1 MSATEIIGLFVGLC
15 TLLGFL
21 GKLIMV
27 ISKLNYTIQNTNS
40 SFSRIEDDFNSKYK
54 HNSESHKKI
63 WEHNADQDDRIEDH
77 EVRISIIE
85 EKNNVQVGRRN
96 KK

>member
-1 MSATEIIGLFVGLC
+1 MSMVEVIGLLVGLC

-21 GKLIMV
+21 GKLIMT
-27 ISKLNYTIQNTNS
+27 IGNLNYTIQSTNDS
-40 SFSRIEDDFNSKYK
+40 LSKIEDDFNAKCK

-63 WEHNADQDDRIEDH
+63 WEHNLEQDDRLEDH
-77 EVRISIIE
+77 EVRISLIE
-85 EKNNVQVGRRN
+85 EKNNMQVGRRN

>member
-1 MSATEIIGLFVGLC
+1 MSATEVIGLLVGLC

-27 ISKLNYTIQNTNS
+27 ISKLNYTIQSTNS

>member
-1 MSATEIIGLFVGLC
+1 MSLAEVLGLLVGFC

-21 GKLIMV
+21 GKLIMT
-27 ISKLNYTIQNTNS
+27 ISNLNYTIQSTNDS
-40 SFSRIEDDFNSKYK
+40 LGKIEDDFNTKYK

-63 WEHNADQDDRIEDH
+63 WEHNSEQDDRIEDH
-77 EVRISIIE
+77 EVRISLIE
-85 EKNNVQVGRRN
+85 EKNNMQVGRRN